1 MTAAANFKLLGS
13 CYKNIFDDIFC
24 LSWVHNVESRVLI
37 AEKMGLKLR
46 KFAEIWESGQ
56 NVETIWKCVL
66 NVWKSAKRWENM
78 GKYE

>member
-24 LSWVHNVESRVLI
+24 LSWVHNVESSVLI

-46 KFAEIWESGQ
+46 KFAEILPKAEKEWQ
-56 NVETIWKCVL
+56 NVPK
-66 NVWKSAKRWENM
+66 A
-78 GKYE
+78 